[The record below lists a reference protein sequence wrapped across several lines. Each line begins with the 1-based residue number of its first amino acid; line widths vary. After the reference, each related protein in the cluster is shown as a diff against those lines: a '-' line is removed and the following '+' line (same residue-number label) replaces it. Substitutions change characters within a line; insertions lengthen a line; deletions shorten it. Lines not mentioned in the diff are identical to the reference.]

1 MLYLPQ
7 KIHTLLTVALPLLD
21 WRLWAGPAFFVSLG
35 LITGLIVEKILLGTI
50 RKVLGQTASTLN
62 GHLSELV
69 RGMIR
74 WIFGLWGVYAA
85 TFNMPFLPEG
95 NLEMI
100 RRIVFVMSMLIAIR
114 LLAQVAVALVRFYLT
129 HAKIMRALPDTSI
142 FENLIRFA
150 VYAFG
155 GIMLLQTLGISVV
168 PLITA
173 LGVGG
178 LAISLA
184 LQDTLANLFAGIQ
197 MILARQIRVGNT
209 IQLENGLSGKVE
221 DIGWR
226 TTTLKQLSG
235 NLVILPNSKMASNI
249 IVNYNNPHPELTLS
263 LQIAIPLGVDL
274 EKAEQIAMHAA
285 QTVGDQLLA
294 EKPGL
299 SKKQS
304 ECKPLVRFVSYG
316 DSWINMSVQL
326 PFLVPMDGGL
336 VRHELFKA
344 LHTSMLAEKVTL
356 PFPQQVL
363 HLDWAEGQALES
375 RARKTESA

>member
-7 KIHTLLTVALPLLD
+7 KINTLLTVTLPLLD
-21 WRLWAGPAFFVSLG
+21 WKLWVGPAFFISLG
-35 LITGLIVEKILLGTI
+35 LIAGLVVEKILLGAV
-50 RKVLGQTASTLN
+50 RKVLNHTSNALN
-62 GHLSELV
+62 EHIADLM
-69 RGMIR
+69 RGVTR

-85 TFNMPFLPEG
+85 TFNMPFLHEG
-95 NLEMI
+95 SLEMI
-100 RRIVFVMSMLIAIR
+100 RRIVFIVSMLIAIR
-114 LLAQVAVALVRFYLT
+114 LLAQVSVALVRFYLT
-129 HAKIMRALPDTSI
+129 HAKIMKALPDTSI
-142 FENLIRFA
+142 FENLIRLA
-150 VYAFG
+150 VYVFG

-209 IQLENGLSGKVE
+209 VQLENGLSGRVE

-226 TTTLKQLSG
+226 TTMLKQLSG
-235 NLVILPNSKMASNI
+235 NLVILPNSKMASSI
-249 IVNYNNPHPELTLS
+249 IVNYNNPHPDLTIA
-263 LQIAIPLGVDL
+263 LQVAIPLEADL
-274 EKAEQIAMHAA
+274 EQVEQVALKTA
-285 QTVGDQLLA
+285 QAVGEKLLS
-294 EKPGL
+294 EKSGL

-304 ECKPLVRFVSYG
+304 ELKPLVRFVSYG

-326 PFLVPMDGGL
+326 PFLVAMDGGL
-336 VRHELFKA
+336 VKHELFKA
-344 LHTSMLAEKVTL
+344 LHASLLKEKVTL

-363 HLDWAEGQALES
+363 HLDWVEGKPMNFSEQ
-375 RARKTESA
+375 KTESA